1 MNDSIIRAEKDIKYV
16 FNNFMKLL
24 KEKREKLFN
33 IVIFFDDDCLAVAYI
48 KKGKQKET
56 EFMKSYQELGKSI
69 KPKITLMM
77 SDSQLTIAHHHTKL
91 TSIFVHSDDKNLW
104 EGWEE
109 IW

>member
-1 MNDSIIRAEKDIKYV
+1 MNDDIIKAEKDIKYI

-24 KEKREKLFN
+24 KDKREKLFN
-33 IVIFFDDDCLAVAYI
+33 IVIFFNDDCLAIAYT
-48 KKGKQKET
+48 KQGNQTGT

-77 SDSQLTIAHHHTKL
+77 SDSQLTIAHHSTKL
-91 TSIFVHSDDKNLW
+91 TSIFVHSDEKKLW